1 MTIVIT
7 GALKNFTRQQ
17 IEQLVKDHGGKIASS
32 VSKKTALLVAG
43 ENAGS
48 KLEKAQ
54 KLDIEIITEDQLQQ
68 RIS

>member
-1 MTIVIT
+1 MTVVVT
-7 GALKNFTRQQ
+7 GTLKSFTRTQ
-17 IEQLVKDHGGKIASS
+17 IEQMIKDHGGKTASS

-54 KLDIEIITEDQLQQ
+54 KLGVEIISEDQFLQ
-68 RIS
+68 RVS